1 MAADLGTSLQVSA
14 AGMDVQTARIRII
27 AENLANQS
35 TTGSS
40 PGADAYRR
48 RTISFQNKL
57 DKALGVETVSV
68 KSVGT
73 DKSREPLRYDPDNP
87 AANKEGYV
95 KTPNVNSFVELM
107 DMRDAEQSYSANLN
121 VASTTQGLQLTL
133 APKGVEIQLK

>member
-14 AGMDVQTARIRII
+14 AGMDVQVARIKII

-40 PGADAYRR
+40 PGADAYHR
-48 RTISFQNKL
+48 RTITFQNKL
-57 DKALGVETVSV
+57 DKALGAETVRV

-73 DKSREPLRYDPDNP
+73 DKSEEPLRYDPDNP
-87 AANKEGYV
+87 AANKDGYV

-121 VASTTQGLQLTL
+121 VASTTRTMLNRTL
-133 APKGVEIQLK
+133 DLIK